1 MKEKQT
7 TIMGQEAKMKKL
19 IKETIIV
26 VIIGGIAAGMS
37 AAAKFK
43 RLSPKDDVVVYEKGD
58 IVSFGACGLPYYVG
72 GFFDN
77 HEQMLVRTPEA
88 FRASGIDV
96 QIKHE
101 VLSVDSK
108 LKKVQVK
115 NLETGDFTAT
125 LKFEAAITEADL
137 DEITI
142 DNGAKL
148 DMTLSDDGKTVTLNI
163 SNVVNGN
170 KYSLKTSKI
179 GVNANS
185 ETVFFAKEADWV
197 EIRVQ
202 VPEVLPEKMTRVA
215 NMIKDRYNVK
225 SVHVKDSKELIKRY
239 GYTFFD
245 LIDTAYQQLYNY
257 SPLTEKQK
265 KYYSDLY
272 FPILNFDLVS
282 LLVNEKDELV
292 GVGVAMPNISKELRK
307 TKGKLFP
314 FGWYHLLKA
323 LNSKTYESS
332 DLLLIAVRPDYQNKG
347 INSLIFTDQLP
358 FYQKHQVK
366 YASVTAILETN
377 MKSMSNFLLFDH
389 EVYKRRRAYIK
400 EI

>member
-1 MKEKQT
+1 M
-7 TIMGQEAKMKKL
+7 A
-19 IKETIIV
+19 
-26 VIIGGIAAGMS
+26 VIISEVKTRKELKKFVQFGIDLYENCESFCPPLIFDELNTLDSKKNPAFDVCEAIYFLAYKDGKIVGRIAGIINKQANAHWNVQKVRFGWFDFIDDKEVSKALLDAVVAWGKSKGMNALNGPVGFTDLDHQGLLLEGYEYLSLMAA
-37 AAAKFK
+37 
-43 RLSPKDDVVVYEKGD
+43 LYNY
-58 IVSFGACGLPYYVG
+58 PYYVEH
-72 GFFDN
+72 FDAYG
-77 HEQMLVRTPEA
+77 LT
-88 FRASGIDV
+88 
-96 QIKHE
+96 
-101 VLSVDSK
+101 
-108 LKKVQVK
+108 
-115 NLETGDFTAT
+115 
-125 LKFEAAITEADL
+125 
-137 DEITI
+137 
-142 DNGAKL
+142 
-148 DMTLSDDGKTVTLNI
+148 
-163 SNVVNGN
+163 
-170 KYSLKTSKI
+170 
-179 GVNANS
+179 
-185 ETVFFAKEADWV
+185 KEADWV
-197 EIRVQ
+197 EIRLK
-202 VPEVLPEKMTRVA
+202 VPEVLPEKMSRVA
-215 NMIKDRYNVK
+215 NLIADRYKVK
-225 SVHVKDSKELIKRY
+225 ATHVKNSKELIKRY
-239 GYTFFD
+239 GYSFFD
-245 LIDTAYQQLYNY
+245 LIDTAYKQLYNY

-314 FGWYHLLKA
+314 FGWYHMLKA